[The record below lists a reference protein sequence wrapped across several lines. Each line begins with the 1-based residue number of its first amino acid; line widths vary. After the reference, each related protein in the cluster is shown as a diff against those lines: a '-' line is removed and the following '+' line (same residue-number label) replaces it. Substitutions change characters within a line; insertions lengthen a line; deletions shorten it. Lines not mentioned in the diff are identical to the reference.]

1 MRTLFRHVYRCLL
14 PVLLSVLIL
23 REAGQSLESNAIV
36 LMLVYASFLVADLL
50 ENWVKK
56 QAVEKKQDSDRGGIL
71 DPKNIAIDISDD
83 GPHKL

>member
-1 MRTLFRHVYRCLL
+1 
-14 PVLLSVLIL
+14 VLIL